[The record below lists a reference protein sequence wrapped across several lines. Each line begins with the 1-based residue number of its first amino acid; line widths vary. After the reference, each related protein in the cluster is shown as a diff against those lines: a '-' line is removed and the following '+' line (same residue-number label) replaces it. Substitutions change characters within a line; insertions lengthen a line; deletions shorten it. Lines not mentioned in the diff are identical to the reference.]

1 MFLKESDTKMSITK
15 GGLITFLSSVITF
28 VIGLGT
34 SVILARFL
42 GPGGRGTYAL
52 LLLVP
57 SLLVT
62 IGGLSIQAA
71 IVYFSANRKYKLSH
85 IASTSLVSGLGLG
98 MILISIFWV
107 VSKTTV
113 VKAFFESSSIN
124 PSHLWLMVFAI
135 PLSLLY
141 CFFTRMLLGR
151 EKIAKFNTI
160 GIFWSVLYFGLI
172 VIFLIVL
179 RKGVQGAVLS
189 YLLTVIGATA
199 LVILLVAQ
207 FTKITFSI
215 SPAFLK
221 ESVRYGS
228 KVHLGVIA
236 QFLNYRLDMLLI
248 AHFLN
253 ATNVGYYAIAVGLA
267 ERLWMIP
274 GSMGTVLFPR
284 VSAIENTRA
293 NQLTPRVSRNTLF
306 IAFILSLGLMVLAK
320 PLIQLLFGERFL
332 YSVKPLMILLPG
344 IVAFSVC
351 KVLANDLAGRGRP
364 EFNGFAALVSLGVN
378 IPLNLLLIPRWG
390 ISGAA
395 FASTVAYT
403 LAAVFSIIMFIKLSK
418 TSLSDVLL
426 IKADDF
432 KIYGDMLSRILRKCS
447 QLLGAK

>member
-1 MFLKESDTKMSITK
+1 MFLKESDSRMSITR
-15 GGLITFLSSVITF
+15 GSSITFVSSVIIF

-71 IVYFSANRKYKLSH
+71 IVYFSANRKYKLNH
-85 IASTSLVSGLGLG
+85 IASTSLVSGLCLG
-98 MILISIFWV
+98 VILISIFWV
-107 VSKTTV
+107 ASKTTV
-113 VKAFFESSSIN
+113 FKEFFESSSIN
-124 PSHLWLMVFAI
+124 PSYLWLMVFAI

-151 EKIAKFNTI
+151 EKIAKFNNI
-160 GIFWSVLYFGLI
+160 RIFWSVLHLGLI
-172 VIFLIVL
+172 VIFLIVMREVIL
-179 RKGVQGAVLS
+179 GAVLS
-189 YLLTVIGATA
+189 YLLTVIGATV
-199 LVILLVAQ
+199 LFI
-207 FTKITFSI
+207 
-215 SPAFLK
+215 K
-221 ESVRYGS
+221 ESIRYGS

-248 AHFLN
+248 AHFLSV
-253 ATNVGYYAIAVGLA
+253 AEVGCYAVAVGLA

-274 GSMGTVLFPR
+274 GAIGTVLFPR
-284 VSAIENTRA
+284 VSAIESARA
-293 NQLTPRVSRNTLF
+293 NQLTPKASRNTLF
-306 IAFILSLGLMVLAK
+306 ITFILSLGLMVLAK
-320 PLIQLLFGERFL
+320 PLIQFLFGGRFL

-364 EFNGFAALVSLGVN
+364 EFNGFAALLSLSIN
-378 IPLNLLLIPRWG
+378 IPLNLLLIPSWG

-403 LAAVFSIIMFIKLSK
+403 MAAVFSIIMFVKLTGS
-418 TSLSDVLL
+418 SLSDILL

-432 KIYGDMLSRILRKCS
+432 KTYSGMLSRALRKRREV
-447 QLLGAK
+447 